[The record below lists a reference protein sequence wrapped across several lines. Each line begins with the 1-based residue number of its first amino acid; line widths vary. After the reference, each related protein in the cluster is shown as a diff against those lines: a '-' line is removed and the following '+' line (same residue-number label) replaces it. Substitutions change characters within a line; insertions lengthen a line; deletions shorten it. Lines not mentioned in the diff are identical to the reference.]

1 MPACLNVAKSVL
13 EWHIVH
19 LLMCLSDREQR
30 SSNVMQFLWKSFS
43 FALNSF
49 FLNESKATGLF
60 YKLFLLNNK
69 TRNHCTGVKDIKG
82 NIQSKRLDLY
92 RVYSHSFLDAFTALG
107 VTSPGKK

>member
-1 MPACLNVAKSVL
+1 
-13 EWHIVH
+13 
-19 LLMCLSDREQR
+19 
-30 SSNVMQFLWKSFS
+30 MQFLWKSFS

-69 TRNHCTGVKDIKG
+69 TRNHCTGVKDIEG

-92 RVYSHSFLDAFTALG
+92 RVYSHSFLDAFIALG
-107 VTSPGKK
+107 VTSPGKNDTITK